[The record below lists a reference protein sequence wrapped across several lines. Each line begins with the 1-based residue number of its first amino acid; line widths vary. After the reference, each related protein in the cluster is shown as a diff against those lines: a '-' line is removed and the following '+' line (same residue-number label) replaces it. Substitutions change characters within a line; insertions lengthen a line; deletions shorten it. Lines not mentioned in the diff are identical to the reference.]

1 MASSTDSTKILCA
14 ICKKAKG
21 QFKCEGCSQA
31 FCPNH
36 SIEHRNELSKQFD
49 EIVFTYDSIQQA
61 LLQQTQG
68 LQQHPLVQKLNQW
81 EADSILKIQQVAQ
94 QLRNELSNELMQ
106 CTSGTRKELQAVSNE
121 LKQSRE
127 DNDYS
132 EIELRKWTQKLESI
146 EKEFRNPTDVGI
158 YEDPTALIRNISIV
172 HQGIFDAFDLTS
184 GNGKIEENGYVVTK
198 DNLSGHI
205 EVRGK
210 NEYTT
215 GNYTLRF
222 QVEYLMPNGWIF
234 FGIISKFTP
243 TKNESFTSSSTYG
256 WSNRH
261 QTYTAGNLDNSPTLE
276 VLEGDVIALLINC
289 DEQTIEM
296 TNERLNR
303 TQKLSIDT
311 HQCLFPWKLH
321 LNLHKPNTKV
331 RILFAND

>member
-1 MASSTDSTKILCA
+1 MASSTDSTKVSCA

-21 QFKCEGCSQA
+21 QFKCEGCSQT

-94 QLRNELSNELMQ
+94 QLRNELSNESVQ
-106 CTSGTRKELQAVSNE
+106 RTSETREELQQVSNE
-121 LKQSRE
+121 LKQGRE

-132 EIELRKWTQKLESI
+132 EIELRKWIQKLESI
-146 EKEFRNPTDVGI
+146 EKELLNPTNACI
-158 YEDPTALIRNISIV
+158 YEDSAALVRKISIV
-172 HQGIFDAFDLTS
+172 RQGILDRFDRTS
-184 GNGKIEENGYVVTK
+184 VNGKIEENGYVVTK

-215 GNYTLRF
+215 GSYTLRF
-222 QVEYLMPNGWIF
+222 QVDYLIPNGWIF
-234 FGIISKFTP
+234 FGIISNFTP
-243 TKNESFTSSSTYG
+243 MKNESFASSTTYG

-261 QTYTAGNLDNSPTLE
+261 QTYTAGNLNNPSTLE
-276 VLEGDVIALLINC
+276 VLEGDVIVLLINC

-303 TQKLSIDT
+303 TQKLPIDT
-311 HQCLFPWKLH
+311 QKCLFPWQLH
-321 LNLHKPNTKV
+321 LNLHAPNTKV
-331 RILFAND
+331 RILFSSV